1 MLRTLAARDFDGR
14 VLPFADRD
22 SAVLGAI
29 QDLAERLGISLLPP
43 LLMPFNKQ
51 RLRQS
56 IAILLPEGRQ
66 ALW

>member
-1 MLRTLAARDFDGR
+1 M
-14 VLPFADRD
+14 LPFADRD

-29 QDLAERLGISLLPP
+29 QDLAERLGISFLPP